1 MIGGCRQAG
10 LVLWCALALALA
22 PAWAATPTVA
32 PVTGSSPTVEQER
45 ARIERE
51 RATEMGRQQAV
62 ESACYQRFAV
72 NDCLAQARVKHRE
85 VLSDL
90 KRQEVQLNDRER
102 RLRAGEQMR
111 RIEEKVSSPER
122 DIDLLN
128 RQQQAQRTE
137 QERQFNADKKAADS
151 VNQTQERA
159 SRRLE
164 QQRRLEQAQKED
176 ADRLQ
181 KAQAATEERRRYDEK
196 LRDAAQHREQLQQDI
211 KNRSGAR
218 AAPLPDPAGAAA
230 SKP

>member
-1 MIGGCRQAG
+1 MTGWARQWALVGLLAG
-10 LVLWCALALALA
+10 SLTAAV
-22 PAWAATPTVA
+22 AATPTVA
-32 PVTGSSPTVEQER
+32 SEAPLVPSVEQER
-45 ARIERE
+45 TRIERE
-51 RATEMGRQQAV
+51 RSVEMGRQKSV
-62 ESACYQRFAV
+62 ETACYQRFAV
-72 NDCLAQARVKHRE
+72 NDCLAEARVKHRE

-102 RLRAGEQMR
+102 RLRAGEQLR

-137 QERQFNADKKAADS
+137 QDRQINAEKKAVDS

-159 SRRLE
+159 GRRDE

-181 KAQAATEERRRYDEK
+181 KAQAAAEERKRYLEK
-196 LRDAAQHREQLQQDI
+196 LRDAAQHRQQLEQDI
-211 KNRSGAR
+211 KNRAGTR
-218 AAPLPDPAGAAA
+218 AAPLPDPAAAPP

>member
-1 MIGGCRQAG
+1 MIGWLRHGG
-10 LVLWCALALALA
+10 LALLWVAA
-22 PAWAATPTVA
+22 ASAVAATPTVA
-32 PVTGSSPTVEQER
+32 PLAPQAPTVEQER
-45 ARIERE
+45 SRIERE
-51 RATEMGRQQAV
+51 RAAEMGRQQAV

-72 NDCLAQARVKHRE
+72 NDCLAEARVKHRE

-102 RLRAGEQMR
+102 RLRAGEQLR

-137 QERQFNADKKAADS
+137 QDRQLNAEKKAVDS

-159 SRRLE
+159 GRRQE

-176 ADRLQ
+176 AERAQ
-181 KAQAATEERRRYDEK
+181 KAQAAADERKRYDEK
-196 LRDAAQHREQLQQDI
+196 LRDAAQHRQQLQQDI

-218 AAPLPDPAGAAA
+218 AAPLPDPAGAPA